1 MNNDLSL
8 LIKFVVF
15 GLFVA
20 LVILK
25 SLYEHFWK
33 PLQGQGGAGS
43 APPLPQ
49 KDTESIRRFL
59 EQIRGE
65 TPPSRELTTQV
76 NVEKRPSRERP
87 VKRAAATVSPP
98 PAPGVEKAAPSVH
111 EYLEEMSR
119 NDARAAAANRV
130 PPIRT
135 PWLPGMNAS
144 LRDAI
149 LAEVI
154 LGRPRGHSRRPAR
167 ARR

>member
-1 MNNDLSL
+1 MDNDVSL
-8 LIKFVVF
+8 LFKFVIF

-20 LVILK
+20 MVILK

-33 PLQGQGGAGS
+33 PLRGQGGAGS
-43 APPLPQ
+43 APPLAQ

-65 TPPSRELTTQV
+65 TPPPRELTTQV
-76 NVEKRPSRERP
+76 SVEKRPRRERP
-87 VKRAAATVSPP
+87 AKREGGTVSPP
-98 PAPGVEKAAPSVH
+98 PAPEVEKAAPSVH
-111 EYLEEMSR
+111 EYLKELSR
-119 NDARAAAANRV
+119 NDAKAAELNPV

-154 LGRPRGHSRRPAR
+154 LGRPGRRSQRPAR